1 VRPRY
6 PGPALLSS
14 LFSLVNGLLQPAFSL
29 SASNRSFLHRNSCT
43 SFILLYNFMLLST
56 DDFWTT
62 ARAPMQHNHRL
73 PQSADDIS
81 RYFSAANLP
90 SQQELLGQIVVD
102 ILRAGQNVNRKS
114 ICTKL
119 LRRLELSASQE
130 EERLC
135 RELIG
140 LLFGR

>member
-1 VRPRY
+1 
-6 PGPALLSS
+6 
-14 LFSLVNGLLQPAFSL
+14 
-29 SASNRSFLHRNSCT
+29 
-43 SFILLYNFMLLST
+43 
-56 DDFWTT
+56 
-62 ARAPMQHNHRL
+62 MQHNPRL